1 MTGRDLINLG
11 FPEGPAVGVGLV
23 LVKKARKTLDREA
36 LERELKAVLADPIAN
51 AAHPQFAELA
61 RVLREQNEKPVYV
74 ERPAPAPYQIW
85 GEGLEQG
92 ALDQMRNAAR
102 LPVAVSGA
110 LMPDAHQGYGLP
122 IGGVLATE
130 NAVIPYAVG
139 VDIACRM
146 KLSVFDIPASDL
158 KKLNQTLV
166 NALQRETVF
175 GTGGAHKRPLEHE
188 VLDCDW
194 GVCAV
199 TKQVFDKAR
208 AQLGTSGSGNHFVEF
223 GVVTIDKTD
232 LGLQPGQYLALLS
245 HSGSPGA
252 GAMV

>member
-61 RVLREQNEKPVYV
+61 RVLREENEKTVYV

-85 GEGLEQG
+85 GEGLEAG
-92 ALDQMRNAAR
+92 AVDQMKNAAR
-102 LPVAVSGA
+102 LPVAVAGA
-110 LMPDAHQGYGLP
+110 LMPDAHVGYGLP

-146 KLSVFDIPASDL
+146 KMTVLDIPVRDL
-158 KKLNQTLV
+158 EKRQDRLTRAIADETRFGVGAIFK
-166 NALQRETVF
+166 QRRK
-175 GTGGAHKRPLEHE
+175 HD
-188 VLDCDW
+188 VLDADW
-194 GVCAV
+194 SCS
-199 TKQVFDKAR
+199 R
-208 AQLGTSGSGNHFVEF
+208 
-223 GVVTIDKTD
+223 
-232 LGLQPGQYLALLS
+232 
-245 HSGSPGA
+245 
-252 GAMV
+252 